1 MVIAYDGTEFRGWQ
15 IQAHGRTVQGEI
27 EAKLSTLFNDQ
38 KITLIG
44 AGRTDSGV
52 HASGQVANIK
62 LDISWDAETI
72 KNALNANLGDDIWIK
87 EVSEGSP
94 DFHARFSAKSR
105 KYEYHI
111 STEYSPITRNYEWWV
126 MQDLDI
132 DVLQKCAKMIKNT
145 VNFTRFCKATSEVN
159 NYLCKIIESHWEF
172 DETMLVY
179 MVKANRFLQHMVRFL
194 VGTMIEVARG
204 RILQSEFQNMLD
216 DKEGDI
222 SVFRA
227 PAKGL
232 ILTKV
237 AY

>member
-1 MVIAYDGTEFRGWQ
+1 MVIAYDGTEFLGWQ
-15 IQAHGRTVQGEI
+15 IQAQGKTVQGEI
-27 EAKLSTLFNDQ
+27 EAKLSTLFNNQ

-52 HASGQVANIK
+52 HALGQVANIK
-62 LDISWDAETI
+62 LDINWDAETM

-87 EVSEGSP
+87 DVSEEGP

-111 STEYSPITRNYEWWV
+111 NTEYSPIKRNYEWWI
-126 MQDLDI
+126 MQDLDFDI
-132 DVLQKCAKMIKNT
+132 LQQCAKMIKNT
-145 VNFTRFCKATSEVN
+145 TDFTRFCKSTAEVN
-159 NYLCKIIESHWEF
+159 NYLCKIIESHWEIN
-172 DETMLVY
+172 ETMLVY
-179 MVKANRFLQHMVRFL
+179 TVKANRFLQHMVRFL

-204 RILQSEFQNMLD
+204 RVLQSEFQNMLD
-216 DKEGDI
+216 DKEGKI

-232 ILTKV
+232 ILTEV